1 MSLHSD
7 QGKVSVEEFARQMR
21 GQMIPLN
28 NRFSYFFTALPMT
41 EDDVKEYLEEPV
53 AALPPALFSALPPAL
68 VFLVPYLERAGS
80 RTLQEHKSGALVSF
94 EKPDEKAQLWTAKLL
109 TDEEAVLVFGVK
121 DLEVADYHYRF
132 YHLVAEVAAAVCAD
146 QPMEEFRGILRDEL
160 NGGVHGEVDEQ
171 SWQLKQALLRR
182 QRHVGVK
189 TKAFERYARQA
200 LADTLTL
207 YLHGICCDIDV
218 DTGPR
223 QIASRHLRRRL
234 ELLHSLFPPP
244 TGFVVFPEDLNH
256 SDERRKQ

>member
-7 QGKVSVEEFARQMR
+7 QGKVSVEAFAQQMR
-21 GQMIPLN
+21 SQMIPLS

-53 AALPPALFSALPPAL
+53 AALPPGLASSLPAAS
-68 VFLVPYLERAGS
+68 VFLVPYLERAGN
-80 RTLQEHKSGALVSF
+80 RTAQTHKSGALVSF
-94 EKPDEKAQLWTAKLL
+94 EKPDEKSQIWSAKLV
-109 TDEEAVLVFGVK
+109 TDDEAVLVLAVK

-132 YHLVAEVAAAVCAD
+132 YHLVAEIASELCPD
-146 QPMEEFRGILRDEL
+146 RPLEEFRTLLREEL
-160 NGGVHGEVDEQ
+160 NGGVHGEVDDQ

-182 QRHVGVK
+182 QGRVGRR
-189 TKAFERYARQA
+189 TKGFERYARQA

-234 ELLHSLFPPP
+234 ELLHSMFPPP
-244 TGFVVFPEDLNH
+244 EGYVVFPEELNH
-256 SDERRKQ
+256 ADERRK